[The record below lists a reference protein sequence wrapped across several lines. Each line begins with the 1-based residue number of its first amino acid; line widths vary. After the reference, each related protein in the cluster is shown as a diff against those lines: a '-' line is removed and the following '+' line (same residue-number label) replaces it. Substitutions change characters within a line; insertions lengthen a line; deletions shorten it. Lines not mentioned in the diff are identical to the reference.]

1 MDIHPKRLYGPE
13 LIAKVKMSAK
23 LRKAALVLR
32 CGYAKVLPRTG
43 HILPDYDAFYTSLIE
58 ARREQEQILS
68 PAQQCNND
76 LQAFTDYERRL
87 RDAYAKSKNQGPQ
100 HRSDPHSD
108 R

>member
-1 MDIHPKRLYGPE
+1 MNIHPKRLYGPE

-32 CGYAKVLPRTG
+32 CGYAKVIGRTG
-43 HILPDYDAFYTSLIE
+43 RILPDYEAFYTSLIE
-58 ARREQEQILS
+58 AQREQEQATS
-68 PAQQCNND
+68 SSQQCNND
-76 LQAFTDYERRL
+76 LKAFTDYERRL

>member
-13 LIAKVKMSAK
+13 LITTIKKLAK

-32 CGYAKVLPRTG
+32 CGYAKVLPRNG
-43 HILPDYDAFYTSLIE
+43 YILPDYDAFYTSLIE
-58 ARREQEQILS
+58 AQREQEQALGS
-68 PAQQCNND
+68 AQQCNND

-100 HRSDPHSD
+100 HRSDPDSD
-108 R
+108 

>member
-13 LIAKVKMSAK
+13 LIATVKMSAK

-32 CGYAKVLPRTG
+32 CGYAKVLPKTG

-58 ARREQEQILS
+58 AKREQEQALGS
-68 PAQQCNND
+68 AQQCNND
-76 LQAFTDYERRL
+76 LKAFTDYERRL

-100 HRSDPHSD
+100 YRSDPHSD